1 MEVRSPDVWSGVFPG
16 VSRLCIL
23 VGMDVRSLGVW
34 SGVFP
39 GVSRLC
45 ILVGMD
51 VRSLVSGLVCSL
63 ALVGNIFFW

>member
-1 MEVRSPDVWSGVFPG
+1 MLDPWVSGLVCSLALVG
-16 VSRLCIL
+16 LCIL

-51 VRSLVSGLVCSL
+51 VRSLGVWSGVFPGVSR
-63 ALVGNIFFW
+63 